1 MAVLG
6 RLLISSAERLDLP
19 DFLSID
25 SYITGDLKYL
35 MKSFVG
41 DAKPYVLKGF
51 EVINP
56 SNAIGTQ
63 NISISVANSVV
74 YYPGSSAGPYF
85 HGLEEGNLLAAPLI
99 PELRKNSTNYVYL
112 TLTTVDTAKDT
123 RALWDPDREGGAGG
137 EFTQDVNT
145 QTVLTAEVNVSVSSF
160 PENTIPVCIV
170 IVGSNFITK
179 ITDAR
184 DMMFRL
190 GSGGLN
196 PNPLNKYDWRD
207 EPTSTYARKESNVS
221 MTNALDPNPF
231 KGGDKNIQSLKEWM
245 DAVMTK
251 LNELG
256 GTTYWYEDT
265 SVFNL
270 INVFKDSLGTSIK
283 SKGTWAANG
292 VTPGL
297 LVWSE
302 DIIIQSTTDAK
313 DAIIRANAKTLAN
326 NEVMFIERV
335 RNVPINTG
343 SLDVSWFNGVNYVN
357 GQLGAF
363 ENLSK
368 GDWIK
373 KASDADYLNGRVEEF
388 YAGANLAGGV
398 TSPANALSIKLNT
411 TYTGLSESAQ
421 STYSKGIY
429 VLSDISVTDRSDP
442 SIGALGGNFY
452 WLAMRSDTI
461 MSIASIVSTSLSCDI
476 SLSDGATAKVTSIAH
491 GVSDGQR
498 VQITNSVNFNGIY
511 AVEVEDVDTFYII
524 LTSGIYADETGVNAN
539 YATVT
544 TQTRSTANGIVL
556 ESANHGF
563 KTDQKIIISATT
575 NYNSDNQVF
584 VTGSTTFTMPI
595 PTFAVSESFGLA
607 TATDIF
613 VRTDVGPT
621 HLDRGE
627 TKSIGEVQTENLM
640 AFIGMLN
647 PAEVYPEYSVPSGF
661 NALDNQHNFNSTVT
675 DNLTTRVSKLTAMM
689 ADKAQDKTVSYVTKN
704 IKTIN
709 NLANGAYRDITV
721 TPKIGQT
728 ASFSFIQPSTGHSV
742 SVGMSG
748 TLSLPVNSVAYF
760 TLNRNGNTTIA
771 SLGNLSISTITN
783 LELHENTFIFAF
795 RTSGEEVMLWD
806 KTNVRKYSNI
816 IEELET
822 EVSTI
827 TFPSAAS
834 ITSGQYFT
842 INSALDSNEYYVWFN
857 KDLAGGDPA
866 PIGKI
871 PVEIA
876 ISTGDTAIVI
886 AAATNAIINAL
897 SDLDSSDNLDG
908 SIIVNCSN
916 SGYTTDAANVDVG
929 GAFSIVVNTQGAG
942 SPLNYIA
949 DGDILEVAIKKLDA
963 AISGIALTI
972 PQQAYDESYIVVAP
986 ILSGSN
992 IIIPVDSRD
1001 SNAAKP
1007 YRVGDG
1013 ELEVF
1018 LNGQYLKLGSDWSEV
1033 GTFGSYS
1040 VTITILQDLVIGDNL
1055 TFRIDNLS
1063 VGGSGGGGGG
1073 GGSGEANTASNVGS
1087 GSGVFKAKSGVDLQ
1101 FRSLVAGVGV
1111 TLTQNTNDITI
1122 SSAPAVALANVQ
1134 SISGVNY
1141 LILISNDIV
1150 LVSNSGLNLTVT
1162 LPTAAGNSGKT
1173 IIIKKIDAGNTLS
1186 IKSILNQTLDGV
1198 NITSGAY
1205 NITYQWESITV
1216 VSDGAAWWII

>member
-6 RLLISSAERLDLP
+6 RLLVTSAERLDLP

-25 SYITGDLKYL
+25 SYVQGDLKYL

-41 DAKPYVLKGF
+41 DTKPFILKGF

-63 NISISVANSVV
+63 NISISVANSAV

-123 RALWDPDREGGAGG
+123 RSLWDPDREGGAGG

-145 QTVLTAEVNVSVSSF
+145 QTVLVAEANVSVSSF
-160 PENTIPVCIV
+160 PDNTIPICKVV
-170 IVGSNFITK
+170 VGSNFITS

-196 PNPLNKYDWRD
+196 PDPLSQYNWRE
-207 EPTSTYARKESNVS
+207 EPSSTYSRKEPNIT

-231 KGGDKNIQSLKEWM
+231 RGGDKNIQSLKEWM

-251 LNELG
+251 LSELG

-270 INVFKDSLGTSIK
+270 INVFKDALGTSIK

-292 VTPGL
+292 ITPGL
-297 LVWSE
+297 LAWSE
-302 DIIIQSTTDAK
+302 DILIQSTTDSK
-313 DAIIRANAKTLAN
+313 DTIIRANSKTLAN
-326 NEVMFIERV
+326 NEVMYIERI
-335 RNVPINTG
+335 REAAINSG
-343 SLDVSWFNGVNYVN
+343 SIDVSWFNAVNYVN

-363 ENLSK
+363 ENLAK

-373 KASDADYLNGRVEEF
+373 KASDDDYLNNRVEEF
-388 YAGANLAGGV
+388 YAGLNLSGGV
-398 TSPANALSIKLNT
+398 TSPANALSIKLNN
-411 TYTGLSESAQ
+411 TYAGLSESAQ
-421 STYSKGIY
+421 AVYSKGIY
-429 VLSDISVTDRSDP
+429 LLSDILVSDRGS
-442 SIGALGGNFY
+442 SAIGDLGGNYY
-452 WLAMRSDTI
+452 WLALRSDTI
-461 MSIASIVSTSLSCDI
+461 MSIANIVTTQLICDV
-476 SLSDGATAKVTSIAH
+476 SLSDGATAKVVSIAH
-491 GVSDGQR
+491 GLSDGQR
-498 VQITNSVNFNGIY
+498 IEISGSVNFDGTY
-511 AVEVEDVDTFYII
+511 AVEVEDVDTFFIV
-524 LTSGIYADETGVNAN
+524 LTSGAYADETGLTAH

-544 TQTRSTANGIVL
+544 TQTRSTANGIQL

-575 NYNSDNQVF
+575 NYNSDKQVF
-584 VTGSTTFTMPI
+584 VTGNTTFTI
-595 PTFAVSESFGLA
+595 PTASMAVSETFGLA
-607 TATDIF
+607 TGIDIF

-640 AFIGMLN
+640 AFIGMQN
-647 PAEVYPEYSVPSGF
+647 PSELYPNYYIPSNY
-661 NALDNQHNFNSTVT
+661 NALDNQSNYNSTVS
-675 DNLTTRVSKLTAMM
+675 DDLTVRVSKLTAMM
-689 ADKAQDKTVSYVTKN
+689 ADKAQDKTVSHVVKN

-709 NLANGAYRDITV
+709 NLANGAYRDITIA
-721 TPKIGQT
+721 PKVGQT

-742 SVGMSG
+742 SVGLSG
-748 TLSLPVNSVAYF
+748 TLSLAVNSVAYF
-760 TLNRNGNTTIA
+760 TINRNANTTIA
-771 SLGNLSISTITN
+771 SLGNLSISTITS
-783 LELHENTFIFAF
+783 LPVHENIFIFAF
-795 RTSGEEVMLWD
+795 RTTGEEVMLWD
-806 KTNVRKYSNI
+806 KTNVRKYSNV

-822 EVSTI
+822 EVTTI

-866 PIGKI
+866 PIGKV

-876 ISTGDTAIVI
+876 ISTGDSALVI
-886 AAATNAIINAL
+886 AAATNLVLNAL
-897 SDLDSSDNLDG
+897 LDLDSSDNLDG
-908 SIIVNCSN
+908 SIIVNS
-916 SGYTTDAANVDVG
+916 SSAGYTTDAANFNVG
-929 GAFSIVVNTQGAG
+929 GSFSVVVNTQGAG

-949 DGDILEVAIKKLDA
+949 DGDTLEVAIKKLDA
-963 AISGIALTI
+963 AVSGIALTI
-972 PQQAYDESYIVVAP
+972 PQQAYEEAYSVIAP
-986 ILSGSN
+986 ITASTN
-992 IIIPVDSRD
+992 ITIPVDSRD
-1001 SNAAKP
+1001 SNANKS

-1018 LNGQYLKLGSDWSEV
+1018 LNGQYLNLGSDWSEV
-1033 GTFGSYS
+1033 GASGTDS
-1040 VTITILQDLVIGDNL
+1040 VQITILQNLVVGDVL

-1063 VGGSGGGGGG
+1063 VGGGGGGGG

-1087 GSGVFKAKSGVDLQ
+1087 GSGVFKTKSGVDLQ
-1101 FRSLVAGVGV
+1101 FRSVVAGAGV
-1111 TLTQNTNDITI
+1111 TVTQGTNDITI
-1122 SSAPAVALANVQ
+1122 SSTPTAALYNVATV
-1134 SISGVNY
+1134 SGVNY
-1141 LILISNDIV
+1141 IVLISNDVV
-1150 LVSNSGLNLTVT
+1150 LVSNSGMNLTVT
-1162 LPTAAGNSGKT
+1162 LPTAAGNAGKT
-1173 IIIKKIDAGNTLS
+1173 FVIKKVDAGNTLS
-1186 IKSILNQTLDGV
+1186 IKSILNQTLDGT
-1198 NITSGAY
+1198 NITSGSY

-1216 VSDGAAWWII
+1216 VSDGSNYFII